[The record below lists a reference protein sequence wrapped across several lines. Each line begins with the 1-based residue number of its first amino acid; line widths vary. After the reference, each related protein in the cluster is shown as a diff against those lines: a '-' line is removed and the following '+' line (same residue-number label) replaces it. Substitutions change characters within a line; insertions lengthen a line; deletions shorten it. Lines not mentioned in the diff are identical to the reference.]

1 MYLNDID
8 STINGVSYIGNPKS
22 GTAMFVA
29 KKVEY
34 LIEHLYNVDNCLV
47 FSDCAITVPE
57 ELQKKHEFFF
67 SEHPQA
73 DYALFVQKLSQKIND
88 YNRKRKYTLA
98 QEGYYFGENVHI
110 GDNAYIEPGCL
121 IGHDVTIGD
130 NATILANAVIKNA
143 VIGNNFT
150 VGEGT
155 VIGSEGFTLTKDIQ
169 GNWIHIPT
177 LGKVRIGNYVDI
189 GVHDDISR
197 GTAGDTV
204 LDDYIKLDAF
214 VYIGHDAH
222 LMKDT
227 EITAG
232 GIIGGYVVAEEKT
245 CIGINATVRNRI
257 TIGEG
262 CMIGM
267 GAVVTKS
274 VDQGMTVVGNP
285 AREFKKTKE

>member
-1 MYLNDID
+1 M
-8 STINGVSYIGNPKS
+8 
-22 GTAMFVA
+22 
-29 KKVEY
+29 
-34 LIEHLYNVDNCLV
+34 
-47 FSDCAITVPE
+47 
-57 ELQKKHEFFF
+57 
-67 SEHPQA
+67 
-73 DYALFVQKLSQKIND
+73 FVQKLSQKIND
-88 YNRKRKYTLA
+88 YNRKIYLSTGR
-98 QEGYYFGENVHI
+98 YYFGENVHI

-121 IGHDVTIGD
+121 VDMMLRLVTMQL
-130 NATILANAVIKNA
+130 ILANAVTKNA
-143 VIGNNFT
+143 VIGNDFT

-214 VYIGHDAH
+214 VYIGHSAH

-245 CIGINATVRNRI
+245 QHGVSMQQSEIELRLEKA
-257 TIGEG
+257 
-262 CMIGM
+262 
-267 GAVVTKS
+267 A
-274 VDQGMTVVGNP
+274 
-285 AREFKKTKE
+285 